1 MRRLYIDFDGVV
13 MDTIPPLYAA
23 LEKSG
28 TDVSDNAQ
36 VRVFMST
43 FDFNSIVNDD
53 NILNDSIE
61 CINKLIDSKRFE
73 ISFLTHI
80 NSLEEGIVKVKY
92 LRSKFRDISIIMVPK
107 EISKTLV
114 VHSKDAIL
122 VDDYSGNLREW
133 EKNGGISVRFSK
145 ELESSGSNSGTAL
158 LLQKGFEYNFEEA
171 KAEFYLEEYKSI
183 QSANAQDFYS
193 ILDYLPIT
201 PEYRLYSKDSKY

>member
-61 CINKLIDSKRFE
+61 CINKLIDSKRFD

-122 VDDYSGNLREW
+122 VDVF
-133 EKNGGISVRFSK
+133 EKNLISSYGILI
-145 ELESSGSNSGTAL
+145 LE
-158 LLQKGFEYNFEEA
+158 
-171 KAEFYLEEYKSI
+171 
-183 QSANAQDFYS
+183 
-193 ILDYLPIT
+193 P
-201 PEYRLYSKDSKY
+201 

>member
-73 ISFLTHI
+73 ISFLTH
-80 NSLEEGIVKVKY
+80 
-92 LRSKFRDISIIMVPK
+92 SK
-107 EISKTLV
+107 SKIF
-114 VHSKDAIL
+114 K
-122 VDDYSGNLREW
+122 
-133 EKNGGISVRFSK
+133 K
-145 ELESSGSNSGTAL
+145 
-158 LLQKGFEYNFEEA
+158 
-171 KAEFYLEEYKSI
+171 
-183 QSANAQDFYS
+183 
-193 ILDYLPIT
+193 
-201 PEYRLYSKDSKY
+201 